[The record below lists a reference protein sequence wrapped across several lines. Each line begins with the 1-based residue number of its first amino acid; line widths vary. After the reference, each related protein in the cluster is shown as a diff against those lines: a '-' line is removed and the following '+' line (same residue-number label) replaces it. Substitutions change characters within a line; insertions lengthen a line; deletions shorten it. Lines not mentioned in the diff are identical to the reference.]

1 MFYCRLRYD
10 PHVLVYDFFINDTLY
25 ICCQTVHH
33 QFFLPSFFQ
42 RQKFLQFLLD
52 ERMTCN
58 FTSL

>member
-33 QFFLPSFFQ
+33 QFFTIFFS
-42 RQKFLQFLLD
+42 KAKIFAIFA
-52 ERMTCN
+52 
-58 FTSL
+58 